1 MFPVDTNSSFGD
13 EVGVLGDHNPRLANR
28 PLRDGIVGGS
38 IRQRQDRNVDGIVPG
53 AAEFLRQPA
62 GQLCVDQQLHTASG
76 SNRCTR
82 LKRAA

>member
-1 MFPVDTNSSFGD
+1 
-13 EVGVLGDHNPRLANR
+13 
-28 PLRDGIVGGS
+28 
-38 IRQRQDRNVDGIVPG
+38 VDGIVPG

-62 GQLCVDQQLHTASG
+62 GQLCDQQLHTASG